1 LLQALGNRQ
10 VERLDRNPAIRLR
23 DRFSPN
29 QQVVELAIDK
39 IAVPLEVLLIDIE
52 PGCYPEESLEFRH
65 DHHMAGGSLVRLRRG
80 DHDRMLPRVGR
91 APIDGCQVLSNFF
104 SLNFVRG
111 AEN

>member
-1 LLQALGNRQ
+1 
-10 VERLDRNPAIRLR
+10 
-23 DRFSPN
+23 
-29 QQVVELAIDK
+29 
-39 IAVPLEVLLIDIE
+39 VPLEVLLIDIE

-111 AEN
+111 AENSFPSRRQPRSSDHRRTSRKV